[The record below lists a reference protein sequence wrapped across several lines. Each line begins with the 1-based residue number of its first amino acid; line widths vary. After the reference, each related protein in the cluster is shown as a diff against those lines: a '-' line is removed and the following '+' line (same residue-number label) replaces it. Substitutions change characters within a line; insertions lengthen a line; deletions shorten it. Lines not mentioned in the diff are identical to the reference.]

1 MKKILHRVLGIV
13 LCRTERVIF
22 KKWREFS
29 VGKKCLFGMSW
40 SNNWEK
46 NLLCSKDPIKAKK
59 VGLEKVCAKLPSP
72 TSLALIGS

>member
-1 MKKILHRVLGIV
+1 
-13 LCRTERVIF
+13 
-22 KKWREFS
+22 
-29 VGKKCLFGMSW
+29 MSW